1 MLECVVNVSEGRDRT
16 VLAELAEAAG
26 TCLLDVHS
34 DPYHHRSVFT
44 LAGPDGQVAQGVR
57 ELARRSVSVL
67 DLRRHQGAHPR
78 LGVLDVVPW
87 VALEGEPLR
96 DAEPP
101 GGPALAREARD
112 QFAAWASE
120 ELGLPVFLYGPER
133 SLPQVRKA
141 AWRTLMPD
149 LGPDAPHP
157 TAGAV
162 VVGYRPLLVAYNLW
176 LRDSNLAKA
185 REVAAHVRGPH
196 LRALGLPVGSSVQ
209 VSCNLVAPGAFG
221 PADVW
226 DKVSALVD
234 IERAELVGL
243 IPAAVLQAVP
253 RGRWRQLDLSSERTI
268 ESRLRARAK

>member
-1 MLECVVNVSEGRDRT
+1 VNVSEGRDET
-16 VLAELAEAAG
+16 VLAALAEAAG
-26 TCLLDVHS
+26 TCLLDVHR
-34 DPYHHRSVFT
+34 DPDHHRSVFT
-44 LAGPDGQVAQGVR
+44 LAGPAGQVAQGVR

-67 DLRRHQGAHPR
+67 DLRRHQGVHPR

-112 QFAAWASE
+112 QFAAWASK

-133 SLPQVRKA
+133 SLPEVRKT
-141 AWRTLMPD
+141 AWRALMPD
-149 LGPDAPHP
+149 LGPDVPHP

-162 VVGYRPLLVAYNLW
+162 VVGCRPLLVAYNLW
-176 LRDSNLAKA
+176 LRDGDLAKA
-185 REVAAHVRGPH
+185 REVAAQVRGPH

-209 VSCNLVAPGAFG
+209 VSCNLVAPGVLG

-226 DKVSALVD
+226 DKVSALVE

-243 IPAAVLQAVP
+243 VPAAVLQAIP
-253 RGRWRQLDLSSERTI
+253 RERWQQLDLSPERTI
-268 ESRLRARAK
+268 ESRLRTGLQ